1 MNDDFEWDDS
11 AQEPELGELLLSR
24 TEDGMV
30 QLKARLDRESAT
42 IVEQAVEK
50 MAARLPRDA
59 TTTDEQ
65 HRADAFLAV
74 LRWHTEHR
82 RGGA

>member
-1 MNDDFEWDDS
+1 MSDDLEWDDPRD
-11 AQEPELGELLLSR
+11 EPELGELLLSR
-24 TEDGMV
+24 TEGGRV
-30 QLKARLDRESAT
+30 RLKARLDRDSAI
-42 IVEQAVEK
+42 IVEQAIEK

-74 LRWHTEHR
+74 LRWYTENR